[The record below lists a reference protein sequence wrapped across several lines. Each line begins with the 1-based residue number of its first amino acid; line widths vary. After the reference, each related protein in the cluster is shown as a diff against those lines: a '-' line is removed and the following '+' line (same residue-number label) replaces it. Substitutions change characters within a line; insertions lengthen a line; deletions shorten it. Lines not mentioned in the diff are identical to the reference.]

1 MSKIVKTFQT
11 GDDQAVNDFLE
22 LHKSDTVS
30 LNIFTDKIVI
40 NVDTDKFTTAILS
53 YLESLKKS
61 ALISKVD
68 AMNGL
73 KAAEEF
79 FKNEDRDKRLDV
91 NFKSS
96 QESNDGIIKVQTL
109 QISYIDALIKTYTD
123 IK

>member
-73 KAAEEF
+73 
-79 FKNEDRDKRLDV
+79 
-91 NFKSS
+91 
-96 QESNDGIIKVQTL
+96 
-109 QISYIDALIKTYTD
+109 
-123 IK
+123 